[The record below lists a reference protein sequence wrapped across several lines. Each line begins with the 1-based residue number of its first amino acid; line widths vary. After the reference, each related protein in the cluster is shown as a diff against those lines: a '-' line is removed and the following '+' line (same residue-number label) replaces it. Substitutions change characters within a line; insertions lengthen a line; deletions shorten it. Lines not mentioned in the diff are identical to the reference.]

1 MKQFLIIIAFLT
13 ASFSLHAEEVVTVS
27 PNVLKSFEKTFV
39 NASEVNW
46 VSNDDIS
53 IAEFKFNNQ
62 YITAYYS
69 NTGNLLGL
77 RKNLLSTQLPVL
89 LGASLKEQYC
99 GYWITDLMEYGNQ
112 GETAYYVTLEN
123 ANTRIILKS
132 SLNTWSLFHKS
143 DK

>member
-1 MKQFLIIIAFLT
+1 MKQFLIIIAFFT
-13 ASFSLHAEEVVTVS
+13 ASFSLHAEEIANVNPT
-27 PNVLKSFEKTFV
+27 VLKSFEKTFV

-46 VSNDDIS
+46 VSNADIS

-69 NTGNLLGL
+69 NAGNLLGL

-89 LGASLKEQYC
+89 LGASLKEQYS

-132 SLNTWSLFHKS
+132 SLNSWSLFHKS